1 MKKKYWTV
9 EESIEEAKKIGI
21 EVSRPTLI
29 KWINEYK
36 LGFQLGGKGGKWY
49 TYPQRYM
56 RYINGGRTQAA
67 QDLYSDS
74 GDTTGGAQ
82 IPGNSDEGKKE
93 QEIPSS

>member
-1 MKKKYWTV
+1 MKKKYWTI
-9 EESIEEAKKIGI
+9 EESIKEAEKIGI

-29 KWINEYK
+29 KWIQEYK

-67 QDLYSDS
+67 QDIYSDS
-74 GDTTGGAQ
+74 GTAGTETFVVQ
-82 IPGNSDEGKKE
+82 PDEGKE
-93 QEIPSS
+93 PEVQGN